1 MDIYDIFIYICT
13 NFNYFIIVMNKNKFE
28 EAIDQCDYSSDWY
41 EYRCNLAFIVE
52 RFIQT
57 KECEWY
63 HIYEKDMDDT
73 KFRAIAFY
81 IYDSLYVWVDT
92 IVNGKLESSQLD
104 KPYNDWEATVLYCNV
119 ENAPQF
125 SSLLFQ
131 WIDKGEIK
139 QLC

>member
-1 MDIYDIFIYICT
+1 
-13 NFNYFIIVMNKNKFE
+13 MNKNKFE